1 MATDQESGT
10 LEQQLESMLEVETFD
25 PPADFVEHATITDAG
40 IYEEAES
47 DWKGFWEKQADAL
60 DWSERWD
67 TVLDDSDPPF
77 YKWFTGG
84 KLNVSHNCVENE
96 NKRRMKKKA
105 QKGNVKEK
113 SKNSSRLLTRQVH
126 SSWVKTLAS

>member
-84 KLNVSHNCVENE
+84 KLNVSHNCVDRHVE
-96 NKRRMKKKA
+96 A
-105 QKGNVKEK
+105 GNGDRVAF
-113 SKNSSRLLTRQVH
+113 H
-126 SSWVKTLAS
+126 